1 MVMAA
6 GRLSTKLRELA
17 ATGLAVL
24 SMVKVKVL
32 TPPSPITSGEKA
44 MAKPG
49 GEVMAVLSESLL
61 LPRLTSITPALTDA
75 VLVMLPVAPGAVT
88 LIVIVGAAPMPRLL
102 RVQVTVLPDTP
113 QFQPV
118 PEALTNP
125 TPAGKLSVTVMLVAM
140 EGPLL
145 LTSSE

>member
-1 MVMAA
+1 MAA

-75 VLVMLPVAPGAVT
+75 VLVMLPTDPGAVT
-88 LIVIVGAAPMPRLL
+88 LMVIVGAAPTLKL
-102 RVQVTVLPDTP
+102 ARVQVTTP
-113 QFQPV
+113 FDSLQLQPV
-118 PEALTNP
+118 PDALTNP
-125 TPAGKLSVTVMLVAM
+125 MPAGRLSLTLMLVAV
-140 EGPLL
+140 EGPAL